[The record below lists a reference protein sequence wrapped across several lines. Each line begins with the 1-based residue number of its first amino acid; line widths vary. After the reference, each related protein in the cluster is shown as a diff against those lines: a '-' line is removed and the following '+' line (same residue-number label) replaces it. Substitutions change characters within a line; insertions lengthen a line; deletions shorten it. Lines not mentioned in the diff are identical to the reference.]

1 MPVLLVLLLTV
12 TVEVAVLVAVSHAIG
27 VLPTIG
33 LLILSSVVGAVLLR
47 REGSRA
53 LRAFVLAVR
62 TRKAPHHEL
71 LDGVLIAAAA
81 VLIVVPG
88 LVSDLL
94 GLLLLVPPV
103 RGALGQRILH
113 AASRHTPVAHSLRSA
128 RDRFRPPPGRLAAA
142 HRAAR
147 PKAPRS
153 RGIRR
158 IT

>member
-113 AASRHTPVAHSLRSA
+113 AASRHTPVAFSRGA
-128 RDRFRPPPGRLAAA
+128 VVNGEVVDGEVIDVPPP
-142 HRAAR
+142 
-147 PKAPRS
+147 PRS
-153 RGIRR
+153 PFPEKRP
-158 IT
+158 